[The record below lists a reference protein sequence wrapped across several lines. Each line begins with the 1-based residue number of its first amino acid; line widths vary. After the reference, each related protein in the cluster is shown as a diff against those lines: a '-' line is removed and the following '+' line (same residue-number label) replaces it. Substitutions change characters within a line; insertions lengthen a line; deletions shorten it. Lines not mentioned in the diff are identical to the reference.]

1 MDYHHVI
8 EAAGAIALGMV
19 AFSYLVR
26 WFALGPAGRRRWRFV
41 ASGVVFGALA
51 VFLMRFRID
60 VGGDRF
66 VDTRVIPI
74 ALATLIEGAAA
85 GAITAGIAVAY
96 RLWLGGTGAVAGG
109 IGIVATTLA
118 AAGVRA
124 WARRDGGFRLRH
136 GIVLVAAVW
145 AVTAG
150 SFLMLGTRGLAMFE
164 PVWLPLLA
172 MIAVGLGVG
181 ARLFHDVVAGQAAEA
196 ARRDAAQLR
205 AVASLARAAAHE
217 INNPLTAVLGGI
229 VLVDRT
235 VKPGSEE
242 AKWLANARRGAEQ
255 IRDIVKRMNQITS
268 IEEVPSAGPLPDMLD
283 IRKSSSSSP
292 AP

>member
-8 EAAGAIALGMV
+8 EAAGVISLGMI

-26 WFALGPAGRRRWRFV
+26 WFGDGDARRRRWRPV
-41 ASGVVFGALA
+41 VNGLVFGLLA
-51 VFLMRFRID
+51 VFLMRFRIYL
-60 VGGDRF
+60 GADRF

-74 ALATLIEGAAA
+74 ALATLIEGPIAGVVTAVLAAA
-85 GAITAGIAVAY
+85 Y
-96 RLWLGGTGAVAGG
+96 RIWLGGSGAVAGVLG
-109 IGIVATTLA
+109 IAGTAAV

-124 WARRDGGFRLRH
+124 WAQRDGGLGLRH
-136 GIVLVAAVW
+136 GSVLVLAVW
-145 AVTAG
+145 VITAA
-150 SFLMLGTRGLAMFE
+150 SFVALGARGLAMFQ

-205 AVASLARAAAHE
+205 AVTALARAAAHE
-217 INNPLTAVLGGI
+217 INNPLTAVLGGLI
-229 VLVDRT
+229 LVGRT
-235 VKPGSEE
+235 VKPESEE
-242 AKWLANARRGAEQ
+242 AKWLANAKQAAEQ
-255 IRDIVKRMNQITS
+255 IRDIVRDMNRITS

-283 IRKSSSSSP
+283 IRKSS

>member
-8 EAAGAIALGMV
+8 EAAGAISLGMV

-26 WFALGPAGRRRWRFV
+26 WFDLGPPERRRWRFV
-41 ASGVVFGALA
+41 VNGVVFGVLA
-51 VFLMRFRID
+51 IFLMRFRID

-74 ALATLIEGAAA
+74 ALATLVEGPAA
-85 GAITAGIAVAY
+85 GAVTAGIAVAY
-96 RLWLGGTGAVAGG
+96 RIWLGGTGAVAGVL
-109 IGIVATTLA
+109 GIVATTLA

-124 WARRDGGFRLRH
+124 WARHDGGLRLHH
-136 GIVLVAAVW
+136 GIVLVVAVW

-150 SFLMLGTRGLAMFE
+150 SFLVLGARGLAMFE

-181 ARLFHDVVAGQAAEA
+181 ARLFNDVAAGQAAEA

-205 AVASLARAAAHE
+205 AVTSLARAAAHE
-217 INNPLTAVLGGI
+217 INNPLTAVLGGL
-229 VLVDRT
+229 VLVNRV
-235 VKPGSEE
+235 VKPDSDE
-242 AKWLANARRGAEQ
+242 ARWLANAKRAAED
-255 IRDIVKRMNQITS
+255 IRDIVKQMNRITS

-283 IRKSSSSSP
+283 IRKSSSSS
-292 AP
+292 

>member
-8 EAAGAIALGMV
+8 EAAGVIALGMV

-26 WFALGPAGRRRWRFV
+26 WFDGGPPARRRWRFLV
-41 ASGVVFGALA
+41 NGVVFGVLA

-74 ALATLIEGAAA
+74 ALATLIEGPAAGAVTAAIAMGYRIWLGGSGAAA
-85 GAITAGIAVAY
+85 GV
-96 RLWLGGTGAVAGG
+96 L
-109 IGIVATTLA
+109 GIVATTLA

-124 WARRDGGFRLRH
+124 WARRDGGLQLRH
-136 GIVLVAAVW
+136 GIVLVLAVW
-145 AVTAG
+145 IVTAG
-150 SFLMLGTRGLAMFE
+150 SFLVLGARGLAMFE

-181 ARLFHDVVAGQAAEA
+181 ACLFNDVAAGRAAEA

-205 AVASLARAAAHE
+205 AVTSLARASAHE
-217 INNPLTAVLGGI
+217 INNPLTVVLGGL
-229 VLVDRT
+229 VLVTRG
-235 VKPGSEE
+235 VKRDSEE
-242 AKWLANARRGAEQ
+242 AKWLANAKHAAED
-255 IRDIVKRMNQITS
+255 IRDIVKRMNRITS
-268 IEEVPSAGPLPDMLD
+268 IEEVPSAGSLPDMLD
-283 IRKSSSSSP
+283 IRKSSEP
-292 AP
+292 

>member
-8 EAAGAIALGMV
+8 EAAGAISLGMV

-26 WFALGPAGRRRWRFV
+26 WFDLGPAARRRWRFV
-41 ASGVVFGALA
+41 VNGVVFGVLA

-60 VGGDRF
+60 VGGERF

-74 ALATLIEGAAA
+74 ALATLIEGPAA
-85 GAITAGIAVAY
+85 GAVTAAIAIAY
-96 RLWLGGTGAVAGG
+96 RLWLGGGGAVAGVL
-109 IGIVATTLA
+109 GIVATTAA

-124 WARRDGGFRLRH
+124 WARRDGGLGLRH
-136 GIVLVAAVW
+136 GGALVVVVW
-145 AVTAG
+145 AITAG
-150 SFLMLGTRGLAMFE
+150 SFLVLGERGIAMFM

-181 ARLFHDVVAGQAAEA
+181 ARLFNDVAAGQAAEA

-205 AVASLARAAAHE
+205 AVAALARAAAHE
-217 INNPLTAVLGGI
+217 INNPLTAVLGGL
-229 VLVDRT
+229 VLIGRA
-235 VKPGSEE
+235 VKPDSEE
-242 AKWLANARRGAEQ
+242 AKWLANAKHAAED
-255 IRDIVKRMNQITS
+255 IRDIVKRMNRITS

-283 IRKSSSSSP
+283 IRKSSSSS
-292 AP
+292 